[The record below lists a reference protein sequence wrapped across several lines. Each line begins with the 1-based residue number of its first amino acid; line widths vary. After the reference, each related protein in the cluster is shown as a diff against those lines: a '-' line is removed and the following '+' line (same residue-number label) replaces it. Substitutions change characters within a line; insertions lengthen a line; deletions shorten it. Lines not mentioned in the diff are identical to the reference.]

1 MAVFDRDRSNRQI
14 NTKKNIIEQ
23 EFHPKKKE
31 QMAIS
36 SDVRGPQKRL
46 PLGRHAWKNSSSVRG
61 RGPSFWLVHRV
72 ASNQICRDHMAKDK
86 RGWWFLRHPPTP
98 SMCSRK
104 RWPTENMDILWLLHL
119 SKNGVGMIFPM
130 WMERI
135 WFFQCVWAKD
145 VNCFSILHPYY
156 VCTPWSRRYLM
167 RRMLDR

>member
-61 RGPSFWLVHRV
+61 RGPSF
-72 ASNQICRDHMAKDK
+72 
-86 RGWWFLRHPPTP
+86 
-98 SMCSRK
+98 
-104 RWPTENMDILWLLHL
+104 
-119 SKNGVGMIFPM
+119 
-130 WMERI
+130 
-135 WFFQCVWAKD
+135 
-145 VNCFSILHPYY
+145 
-156 VCTPWSRRYLM
+156 
-167 RRMLDR
+167 